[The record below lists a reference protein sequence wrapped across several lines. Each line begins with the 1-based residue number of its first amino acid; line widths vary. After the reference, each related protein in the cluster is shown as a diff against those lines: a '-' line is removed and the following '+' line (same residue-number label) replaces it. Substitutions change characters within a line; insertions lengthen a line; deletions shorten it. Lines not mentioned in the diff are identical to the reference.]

1 MLNNVSNK
9 LDLIVKFH
17 KKNTNNPN
25 YLLEFYFRFGKFWQ
39 SILIQ

>member
-9 LDLIVKFH
+9 WDLIVKFH
-17 KKNTNNPN
+17 KKKNNNPN
-25 YLLEFYFRFGKFWQ
+25 YFLEFYFSFGKFWQ